1 MSVNRQRRTR
11 AHPDDEVT
19 YSDILA
25 RIENSP
31 HAELLH
37 DEPALE
43 RTLIELMAAS
53 EHPVLAEM
61 GQELQQGH
69 ISWQGLGTIAAYRE
83 VLDAG
88 IVTMQHINLA
98 EVAAAL
104 DAEDAGSPPA
114 APDTPPEDEEPE
126 QLFRG
131 LEYENQRWW
140 GQSSAP

>member
-1 MSVNRQRRTR
+1 MPT
-11 AHPDDEVT
+11 PDDDVT
-19 YSDILA
+19 YSDIVA

-37 DEPALE
+37 DESALE

-88 IVTMQHINLA
+88 IETMQHIDLA

-104 DAEDAGSPPA
+104 DAENTASPPA
-114 APDTPPEDEEPE
+114 APGPLGEDEEPE
-126 QLFRG
+126 ELFRG
-131 LEYENQRWW
+131 LEYENQLSRER
-140 GQSSAP
+140 